1 MRPHANQFI
10 SQPNQQRPIN
20 KYDLR
25 RQLYQAI
32 ENQFQHV
39 PVPLKRKIQKLSN
52 KQLEQAIDG
61 IPMRDSIDSVVQ
73 LIQTMIDTGPP
84 PPMREG
90 DRPYHPKNRPFQSEY
105 SSRREPGAS
114 PYRDDSPPPR
124 RAFEVDVESEPDGNV
139 SEIEAEPVE
148 RVEVAVTPQV
158 VSPPLAEVVRLS
170 AVLPS
175 VAYPPHVAEATGL
188 HRKGTVIPIQLEAS
202 VINLETALTVTANE
216 HNQRGLQFQFQM
228 GETEFI
234 SAQFIAQ
241 RAHIQSLESRVA
253 KAVEGFFAEARHIL
267 DQI

>member
-32 ENQFQHV
+32 ETQFQHV

-90 DRPYHPKNRPFQSEY
+90 DRPYYPKNRPFQSEH
-105 SSRREPGAS
+105 SPRREPEAS
-114 PYRDDSPPPR
+114 NYRDDPPPPR
-124 RAFEVDVESEPDGNV
+124 RPLYLEVEPEPDGNI
-139 SEIEAEPVE
+139 SKIETEPVE
-148 RVEVAVTPQV
+148 RVDVEVAPQV
-158 VSPPLAEVVRLS
+158 VSPPSAESARPS
-170 AVLPS
+170 AVSPS
-175 VAYPPHVAEATGL
+175 VAYPSQVAEAKST
-188 HRKGTVIPIQLEAS
+188 HRKGTIIPIQLEAS
-202 VINLETALTVTANE
+202 VINLETALTVAANE
-216 HNQRGLQFQFQM
+216 QNQRGLQFQFQM

>member
-1 MRPHANQFI
+1 MRPHVNQFI

-90 DRPYHPKNRPFQSEY
+90 DRPYYPKNRPFQSEY
-105 SSRREPGAS
+105 SSRREPEAS
-114 PYRDDSPPPR
+114 NYRDDPPPGR
-124 RAFEVDVESEPDGNV
+124 PFYLEVEPEPDGNV
-139 SEIEAEPVE
+139 AEIEAEPVKI
-148 RVEVAVTPQV
+148 VEVAVAPQAV
-158 VSPPLAEVVRLS
+158 PPPMAEGVPSS

-175 VAYPPHVAEATGL
+175 VAHPPQEVEAKSI
-188 HRKGTVIPIQLEAS
+188 HRKRTVTPIQLEAS
-202 VINLETALTVTANE
+202 VINLETALTVAANE
-216 HNQRGLQFQFQM
+216 QNQRGLQFQFQM

-234 SAQFIAQ
+234 SARFIAQ
-241 RAHIQSLESRVA
+241 HAHIQSLESRVA
-253 KAVEGFFAEARHIL
+253 KAVEGFFAEAQHIL